1 MSENNCLFCRI
12 IVGEIPAA
20 KVYEDDQS
28 FAFRDINPQS
38 PTHVLLIPKKH
49 IASLN
54 EATSD
59 DRVVLGHLMRV
70 ASEIARQEGLSES
83 GFRVVANTGAD
94 AGQTVWHIHLHI
106 LGGRPMTWPP
116 G

>member
-12 IVGEIPAA
+12 IAGEIPSG
-20 KVYEDDQS
+20 KVYEDDQA
-28 FAFRDINPQS
+28 FAFRDIHPQA
-38 PTHVLLIPKKH
+38 PTHILLIPKKH

-54 EATSD
+54 DATAE
-59 DRVVLGHLMRV
+59 DRALLGHLMLV
-70 ASEIARQEGLSES
+70 APQIAGQEGLSEN
-83 GFRVVANTGAD
+83 GYRVVANTGAD
-94 AGQTVWHIHLHI
+94 AGQTVWHIHLHL

>member
-1 MSENNCLFCRI
+1 MSENKCLFCRI
-12 IVGEIPAA
+12 IAGEIPAA
-20 KVYEDDQS
+20 KVYEDDHA
-28 FAFRDINPQS
+28 FAFRDINPQA

-54 EATSD
+54 EATEKD
-59 DRVVLGHLMRV
+59 HAVLGHLLRV
-70 ASEIARQEGLSES
+70 APQIARQEGLSEN
-83 GFRVVANTGAD
+83 GYRVVANVGSD